1 MLRPGRCIPLFVISA
16 LLLFLVA
23 CGGQKSTQQDQ
34 GGKVKEGDTVTVNYR
49 GTLDSGQEFDSSY
62 SGEPLTFVVGSG
74 QLIKGFDTAVRGL
87 AVGEKKKF
95 RLEPD
100 DAYGQREEKM
110 IFEVPLAQAPEG
122 IKAGDQVQLSNG
134 APATIAEV
142 NDEIV
147 KVDANHPLAGQAL
160 TFEIEVVGVK

>member
-1 MLRPGRCIPLFVISA
+1 M
-16 LLLFLVA
+16 
-23 CGGQKSTQQDQ
+23 KD
-34 GGKVKEGDTVTVNYR
+34 GDTVTVNYR

-62 SGEPLTFVVGSG
+62 GGEPLTFVVGSG

-95 RLEPD
+95 RLEPA
-100 DAYGQREEKM
+100 DAYGPRDEKM

-122 IKAGDQVQLSNG
+122 IKAGDQVQLANG

-142 NDEIV
+142 NAEIV